1 MLPPISR
8 LEEQNAERRC
18 LVLRSQLARSL
29 QAVHDGYVAAH
40 ESLRSLASAGDVNK
54 YHEIY
59 DISEQ
64 DVREVSSYPRPEG
77 MDDGTSLKILRY
89 HFRRAFLARQLVLC
103 DLLAVSPQ
111 LESDD
116 VKNWHDV
123 LQQVSN
129 LAALVH
135 DATGAMSTSL
145 TREDEK
151 HWGDTKLR
159 RQEPLENAGQEVANV
174 PPVNP
179 GKEHAQ
185 AQMRRLD
192 SMSCG
197 IRSLHAKM
205 HVLRDEANALFET
218 TEDSSELSSALS
230 RQYDAI
236 GAEIRSLLAE
246 WDKGRITMLLG
257 AERLERF
264 SSRSSSG
271 LRSPMSPVPS
281 LGGVTAVEGSPSD
294 ALRALTGETSYKHAQ
309 ENGTS
314 DEEVFEAVAT
324 PRKRMSM
331 TREEK
336 IAKMQED
343 RRKRATFHEQTNANT
358 NMLRELETVIKH
370 RPRGRTTSRIT
381 SV

>member
-1 MLPPISR
+1 MPPVSR
-8 LEEQNAERRC
+8 LEEQSAERRC
-18 LVLRSQLARSL
+18 LALRDQLARSL
-29 QAVHDGYVAAH
+29 QALVSGYVAAH
-40 ESLRSLASAGDVNK
+40 ESLRSLANAGDLNK

-64 DVREVSSYPRPEG
+64 DVQEVLSNSRPEAV
-77 MDDGTSLKILRY
+77 DERTSLKTLRY
-89 HFRRAFLARQLVLC
+89 CLRQAFVARQLVLC

-111 LESDD
+111 LERDD
-116 VKNWHDV
+116 VENWRIV
-123 LQQVSN
+123 LQQVST
-129 LAALVH
+129 LAESLHAS
-135 DATGAMSTSL
+135 AAAMSSSL
-145 TREDEK
+145 TREEEI
-151 HWGDTKLR
+151 HWGDTNFG
-159 RQEPLENAGQEVANV
+159 RQEPLESTGDEVANITS
-174 PPVNP
+174 PTP
-179 GKEHAQ
+179 GKQRAQ
-185 AQMRRLD
+185 AQMRRLE

-205 HVLRDEANALFET
+205 HILRDEANTLFET
-218 TEDSSELSSALS
+218 TNDSSELSSALS
-230 RQYDAI
+230 RQYDTV
-236 GAEIRSLLAE
+236 GAEIRGLLAE
-246 WDKGRITMLLG
+246 WDKGRNTMLLG
-257 AERLERF
+257 AERVDRL
-264 SSRSSSG
+264 SSRSSSD

-294 ALRALTGETSYKHAQ
+294 ALRALTGETSYRHAQ
-309 ENGTS
+309 ENATS
-314 DEEVFEAVAT
+314 DEEVFEAVAA

-381 SV
+381 SI

>member
-1 MLPPISR
+1 LPPVSR
-8 LEEQNAERRC
+8 LEEQSAERRC
-18 LVLRSQLARSL
+18 LALRDQLARSL
-29 QAVHDGYVAAH
+29 QALVSGYVAAH
-40 ESLRSLASAGDVNK
+40 ESLRSLANAGDLNK

-64 DVREVSSYPRPEG
+64 DVQEVLSNSRPEAV
-77 MDDGTSLKILRY
+77 DERTSLKTLRY
-89 HFRRAFLARQLVLC
+89 CLRQAFVARQLVLC

-111 LESDD
+111 LERDD
-116 VKNWHDV
+116 VENWRIV
-123 LQQVSN
+123 LQQVST
-129 LAALVH
+129 LAESLHAS
-135 DATGAMSTSL
+135 AAAMSSSL
-145 TREDEK
+145 TREEEI
-151 HWGDTKLR
+151 HWGDTNFG
-159 RQEPLENAGQEVANV
+159 RQEPLESTGDEVANITS
-174 PPVNP
+174 PTP
-179 GKEHAQ
+179 GKQRAQ
-185 AQMRRLD
+185 AQMRRLE

-205 HVLRDEANALFET
+205 HILRDEANTLFET
-218 TEDSSELSSALS
+218 TNDSSELSSALS
-230 RQYDAI
+230 RQYDTV
-236 GAEIRSLLAE
+236 GAEIRGLLAE
-246 WDKGRITMLLG
+246 WDKGRNTMLLG
-257 AERLERF
+257 AERVDRL
-264 SSRSSSG
+264 SSRSSSD

-294 ALRALTGETSYKHAQ
+294 ALRALTGETSYRHAQ
-309 ENGTS
+309 ENATS
-314 DEEVFEAVAT
+314 DEEVFEAVAA

-381 SV
+381 SI

>member
-1 MLPPISR
+1 MPPISR
-8 LEEQNAERRC
+8 LDEQSAERRC
-18 LVLRSQLARSL
+18 LALRSQLASSL
-29 QAVHDGYVAAH
+29 QTIQGGYVAAH
-40 ESLRSLASAGDVNK
+40 AALRSLSNAGDVNK

-64 DVREVSSYPRPEG
+64 DAREASSHSRLELT
-77 MDDGTSLKILRY
+77 DEETSLKSLRY
-89 HFRRAFLARQLVLC
+89 HLRRTFFARQLVLC

-116 VKNWHDV
+116 VENWRTV
-123 LQQVSN
+123 LRQTSD
-129 LAALVH
+129 LAEVLHNAR
-135 DATGAMSTSL
+135 ATMSISL

-151 HWGDTKLR
+151 HWGYSNGKR
-159 RQEPLENAGQEVANV
+159 HEPHEDAAEEVANL
-174 PPVNP
+174 PPVTP
-179 GKEHAQ
+179 GKERAQ

-192 SMSCG
+192 SMFCG

-205 HVLRDEANALFET
+205 HVLRDEANAIFEAT
-218 TEDSSELSSALS
+218 VDSSELSSALS
-230 RQYDAI
+230 RQYDTI
-236 GAEIRSLLAE
+236 GAEIRGMLAE
-246 WDKGRITMLLG
+246 WEKGRSTMLLG
-257 AERLERF
+257 VESLVRF

-281 LGGVTAVEGSPSD
+281 LGGATAVEGSPSD
-294 ALRALTGETSYKHAQ
+294 ALRALMGETSYRQTQ
-309 ENGTS
+309 ENGIS
-314 DEEVFEAVAT
+314 DEEVFEAVAA

-343 RRKRATFHEQTNANT
+343 RRKRATFHEQTNVNT
-358 NMLRELETVIKH
+358 TMLRELETVIKH
-370 RPRGRTTSRIT
+370 RPRGRTTSRFT

>member
-1 MLPPISR
+1 
-8 LEEQNAERRC
+8 
-18 LVLRSQLARSL
+18 
-29 QAVHDGYVAAH
+29 
-40 ESLRSLASAGDVNK
+40 LRSLANAGDLNK

-64 DVREVSSYPRPEG
+64 DVREVLSNSRSEAVDEG
-77 MDDGTSLKILRY
+77 ASLKTLRSRL
-89 HFRRAFLARQLVLC
+89 RRAFLARQLVLC

-116 VKNWHDV
+116 VENWRTV
-123 LQQVSN
+123 VQQVST
-129 LAALVH
+129 LAELLLAST
-135 DATGAMSTSL
+135 DAMSSSL
-145 TREDEK
+145 TREDER
-151 HWGDTKLR
+151 HWGNTNPG
-159 RQEPLENAGQEVANV
+159 RQEPLENTGEEVTDV
-174 PPVNP
+174 PPLTP
-179 GKEHAQ
+179 GKQRAQ
-185 AQMRRLD
+185 AQMRRLE

-205 HVLRDEANALFET
+205 HILRDEANTLFET
-218 TEDSSELSSALS
+218 TNDNSELSSTLS
-230 RQYDAI
+230 RQYDTI
-236 GAEIRSLLAE
+236 GVEIRGLMAE
-246 WDKGRITMLLG
+246 WDKGRNTMLLG
-257 AERLERF
+257 IERLDRF

-294 ALRALTGETSYKHAQ
+294 ALRALTGETSYRHVQ
-309 ENGTS
+309 ENATS
-314 DEEVFEAVAT
+314 DEEVFEAVAA

-381 SV
+381 SI

>member
-1 MLPPISR
+1 MPPISR
-8 LEEQNAERRC
+8 LEEQTAERRC
-18 LVLRSQLARSL
+18 VALRLQLARSL
-29 QAVHDGYVAAH
+29 QAVQSGYVAAH
-40 ESLRSLASAGDVNK
+40 DVLKFLANSVDLDK

-64 DVREVSSYPRPEG
+64 DVHELILYSRPEVV
-77 MDDGTSLKILRY
+77 DEAPSLKTLRY
-89 HFRRAFLARQLVLC
+89 SLRRAFLARQLVLC

-111 LESDD
+111 LKSDD
-116 VKNWHDV
+116 VGNWCTI
-123 LQQVSN
+123 LQQVLEVAELLQESTS
-129 LAALVH
+129 AL
-135 DATGAMSTSL
+135 STSL
-145 TREDEK
+145 TKEDER
-151 HWGDTKLR
+151 HWGESSMQ
-159 RQEPLENAGQEVANV
+159 RQEPLECAGADAASV
-174 PPVNP
+174 PPATP
-179 GKEHAQ
+179 GKERAQ
-185 AQMRRLD
+185 AQMRRLE

-197 IRSLHAKM
+197 IRSLHAKV
-205 HVLRDEANALFET
+205 HILRDEANALFET
-218 TEDSSELSSALS
+218 ATDASDLSSALS
-230 RQYDAI
+230 RQYDTI

-246 WDKGRITMLLG
+246 WDKGRSTMLLG
-257 AERLERF
+257 VDRLNRY

-281 LGGVTAVEGSPSD
+281 LGGATAVEGSPSD
-294 ALRALTGETSYKHAQ
+294 ALRALTGETSYRHAQ
-309 ENGTS
+309 ENAIS
-314 DEEVFEAVAT
+314 DEEVFEAVAA
-324 PRKRMSM
+324 PRKRASM

>member
-1 MLPPISR
+1 LPPISR
-8 LEEQNAERRC
+8 VEEQSADRRC
-18 LVLRSQLARSL
+18 LALRRQLARSL
-29 QAVHDGYVAAH
+29 QAVQGGYLAAH
-40 ESLRSLASAGDVNK
+40 ESLRSLADAGDVNK

-59 DISEQ
+59 DVSKH
-64 DVREVSSYPRPEG
+64 DVRDVLSHFRSEAVDE
-77 MDDGTSLKILRY
+77 GTSLKTLRY
-89 HFRRAFLARQLVLC
+89 HLRQIFLARQLVLC

-116 VKNWHDV
+116 VENWRTV
-123 LQQVSN
+123 FQQVSD
-129 LAALVH
+129 LVELLHESTAAL
-135 DATGAMSTSL
+135 STSL

-151 HWGDTKLR
+151 QWGDKNLGQ
-159 RQEPLENAGQEVANV
+159 QEPYESAGGEVTNV
-174 PPVNP
+174 PPVTP
-179 GKEHAQ
+179 GKERAQ

-192 SMSCG
+192 ALSCG
-197 IRSLHAKM
+197 IRSLHAKT
-205 HVLRDEANALFET
+205 HILRDEANALFEMT
-218 TEDSSELSSALS
+218 DDSAELSSALS
-230 RQYDAI
+230 RQYDTI
-236 GAEIRSLLAE
+236 GAEIRGLLAE
-246 WDKGRITMLLG
+246 WDKGRNTMLLCV
-257 AERLERF
+257 ERLDRF

-281 LGGVTAVEGSPSD
+281 LGGVTAFEGSPSD
-294 ALRALTGETSYKHAQ
+294 ALRALTGETPYRHAQ
-309 ENGTS
+309 ENGIS
-314 DEEVFEAVAT
+314 DEEVFEAVAA

-381 SV
+381 SI

>member
-1 MLPPISR
+1 MPPISR
-8 LEEQNAERRC
+8 LEEQSAERRC
-18 LVLRSQLARSL
+18 LALRHQLSRSL
-29 QAVHDGYVAAH
+29 EAVQSGYVAAH
-40 ESLRSLASAGDVNK
+40 ESLRSLADAGDLNK

-64 DVREVSSYPRPEG
+64 DLREVFLQPGPEAVDEG
-77 MDDGTSLKILRY
+77 ISLKTLRY
-89 HFRRAFLARQLVLC
+89 HLRQAFLARQLILC

-111 LESDD
+111 LESSG
-116 VKNWHDV
+116 VENWRTIV
-123 LQQVSN
+123 QQVSV
-129 LAALVH
+129 LVELLHESTAAL
-135 DATGAMSTSL
+135 STTL

-151 HWGDTKLR
+151 HWGDINLARQKL
-159 RQEPLENAGQEVANV
+159 LESAAEEVTNV
-174 PPVNP
+174 PPVTP
-179 GKEHAQ
+179 GKDRAR

-192 SMSCG
+192 SISCG

-205 HVLRDEANALFET
+205 HILRDEANALFET
-218 TEDSSELSSALS
+218 TNDSSEISSALS
-230 RQYDAI
+230 RQYDTI
-236 GAEIRSLLAE
+236 GAEIRGLLSE
-246 WDKGRITMLLG
+246 WDKGRNTMFLG
-257 AERLERF
+257 VERLDRV

-271 LRSPMSPVPS
+271 LRSPLSPVTS
-281 LGGVTAVEGSPSD
+281 LGGATAIEGSPSD
-294 ALRALTGETSYKHAQ
+294 ALRALTGETSYRHVQ
-309 ENGTS
+309 ENVTS
-314 DEEVFEAVAT
+314 DEEVFEAVAA

-381 SV
+381 SI